1 MLLKEFHLRLQHLI
15 NSNIF
20 RHFRKFFKVSG
31 WEENGSCKDM
41 DQFPEKGSGS
51 RTLFWEQDWSRS
63 YYCKLVNYQTQFS
76 ALVQGIFLKE
86 LSPCL
91 KPKFLNLVELCNL
104 YIFQTYIIWSWSI
117 QHWIVKIWGRENQ
130 ILWQELSWNFFE
142 NLRYFTFDL
151 LFVDLFIHIFLYW
164 CSPCFILL
172 FNVLICLL
180 RAKLWNYEII
190 C

>member
-76 ALVQGIFLKE
+76 ALVQGIFFKGTC
-86 LSPCL
+86 PCL
-91 KPKFLNLVELCNL
+91 KLKFLNLVELCNL

-130 ILWQELSWNFFE
+130 SLWAVARTQFLWWIFE
-142 NLRYFTFDL
+142 IIHLWVTFSGL
-151 LFVDLFIHIFLYW
+151 
-164 CSPCFILL
+164 
-172 FNVLICLL
+172 CLL
-180 RAKLWNYEII
+180 RALNSILKFED
-190 C
+190 